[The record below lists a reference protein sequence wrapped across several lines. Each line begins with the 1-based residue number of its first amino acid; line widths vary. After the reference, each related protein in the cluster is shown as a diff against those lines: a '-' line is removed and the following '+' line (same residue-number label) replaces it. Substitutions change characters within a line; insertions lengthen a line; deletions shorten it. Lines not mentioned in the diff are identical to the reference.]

1 MATKYSQA
9 EKEKLGFKYHA
20 TLMCSGNDTSDE
32 KYLKDAKDIAVGIA
46 QRDMVLVNGASS
58 IGLMGLTGREA
69 HNAGGEVYGVG
80 LKDYEPIIHPWFS
93 NWEGFSAYQLR
104 MRRLTDLADVFIA
117 MAGGLGTIHEILDVH
132 INQFLGKEERPLII
146 VSPMAEMYQGICDN
160 VKKEGL
166 YWDKLPEFVY
176 YVKNA
181 EEALAVLDTIIAK
194 YDEDGYINKNYYPVL
209 SSEAIYENIKRYDEK
224 YHVLY
229 AGLELVVYPDVYPPN
244 RFRSSLTF
252 AKYITKEL
260 CEGKTI
266 FDIGCGPGNLGILGA
281 KNGAK
286 KVISVDINPSAVQN
300 AAENVHRLGLEE
312 VVDVREGSV
321 FNAIGQEK
329 ADIIF
334 FHPPFHHEK
343 IDDNH
348 TRLMNSVSTDGFNVL
363 DKFFEG
369 VENHLEPGGMI
380 YLGFSNKDQISLKY
394 LERLMQTLNV
404 AIVTHDYVGSTA
416 DYRLYELKMPEKTLK
431 KLHKLFN
438 RG

>member
-1 MATKYSQA
+1 MEYAKG
-9 EKEKLGFKYHA
+9 EKDKLGFKYHI
-20 TLMCSGNDTSDE
+20 TLMCSGNDTSNE
-32 KYLKDAKDIAVGIA
+32 KYLQDAKDIAVGIA
-46 QRDMVLVNGASS
+46 ERKMVLVNGGSTV
-58 IGLMGLTGREA
+58 GLMGVTGREA
-69 HNAGGEVYGVG
+69 QKAGGEVYGVG
-80 LKDYEPIIHPWFS
+80 LKDYEPTIHPWFT
-93 NWEGFSAYQLR
+93 NWEGFSSYNLR

-146 VSPMAEMYQGICDN
+146 ISPMAEIYKEICEK
-160 VKKEGL
+160 VKNEGL
-166 YWDKLPEFVY
+166 YWDKLPEFIY
-176 YVKNA
+176 YVKDA
-181 EEALAVLDTIIAK
+181 EEALKVLDTITTK

-209 SSEAIYENIKRYDEK
+209 SSEEIYENIKQYEEK

-260 CEGKTI
+260 CEGKVV

-286 KVISVDINPSAVQN
+286 KVISVDINPSAVKN
-300 AAENVHRLGLEE
+300 AAENVSRLGLEE

-329 ADIIF
+329 ADVIF

-348 TRLMNSVSTDGFNVL
+348 TKLMNSVSTDGFNVL
-363 DKFFEG
+363 DKFFDG
-369 VENHLEPGGMI
+369 VENYLKPGGKV
-380 YLGFSNKDQISLKY
+380 YLGFSNKDETSLEH
-394 LERLMQTLNV
+394 LEVLMDKFNV
-404 AIVTHDYVGSTA
+404 ATIAHEYVGSMA
-416 DYRLYELKMPEKTLK
+416 DYRLYEITIPEKETGMLQ
-431 KLHKLFN
+431 KLFKRN
-438 RG
+438 